1 MRYLTTD
8 WAEGTRVE
16 TCQLCADGT
25 SSPPTFDSNSIL
37 HKLRVASDVTLLEH
51 PRTASTQ
58 TDTTGKLTC
67 IITLPSITSSH
78 PSMDITFLSVC
89 PSVGLPLSGMAQK
102 VGDEFSRKVLEGC
115 DMRLAATY
123 SWLDFGGDPYH
134 DADTG
139 IFKRNFCHSGIEQF

>member
-1 MRYLTTD
+1 MRRLTIVLTKQR
-8 WAEGTRVE
+8 ARV
-16 TCQLCADGT
+16 
-25 SSPPTFDSNSIL
+25 SKPVNSVLTALRRRRHLIAAVL
-37 HKLRVASDVTLLEH
+37 HKLRVASDVTTLLEH

-102 VGDEFSRKVLEGC
+102 VGDVFSRKVLEGC

-123 SWLDFGGDPYH
+123 S
-134 DADTG
+134 
-139 IFKRNFCHSGIEQF
+139 